1 MMDVFVPL
9 RQEIDCRDQV
19 EKIVGRHRK
28 PVADSPPQLMSTR
41 ATKEA
46 LFDGFAQVARAL
58 SNGRRAEIVD
68 VLANGERSVE
78 SLAAVVHQSIANTS
92 QHLQILR
99 NAGLVASR
107 RNGTFIHYRLAS
119 PEVVGFW
126 RSLQT
131 IARESRGEVERLVHE
146 YLGDEGDDIE
156 ELTKE
161 ELWQRIKRKDKL
173 VVLDVRPQEEYEA
186 GHLPGAVSIP
196 LDELKKRIKELPKS
210 KQIVAYC
217 RGPLCALAPEATRY
231 LKSKGYRVKRLV
243 EGAPDWEAAGL
254 PLSRDNEQ

>member
-1 MMDVFVPL
+1 MN
-9 RQEIDCRDQV
+9 
-19 EKIVGRHRK
+19 
-28 PVADSPPQLMSTR
+28 TR

-46 LFDGFAQVARAL
+46 LFDGFAQVAKAL

-78 SLAAVVHQSIANTS
+78 SLAAEVHQSIANTS
-92 QHLQILR
+92 QHLQILK
-99 NAGLVASR
+99 NAGLVTSR
-107 RNGTFIHYRLAS
+107 RSGTFVYYRLAS
-119 PEVVGFW
+119 PDVVGFW
-126 RSLQT
+126 RALQG
-131 IARESRGEVERLVHE
+131 IARGSRGDVERLVHE

-161 ELWQRIKRKDKL
+161 ELSKRIRRKDNL

-196 LDELKKRIKELPKS
+196 LDELKKRVKELPRS
-210 KQIVAYC
+210 KQIIAYC

-231 LKSKGYRVKRLV
+231 LKTKGYRVKRLV
-243 EGAPDWEAAGL
+243 DGAPDWAAAGL
-254 PLSRDNEQ
+254 PVESSSDT

>member
-1 MMDVFVPL
+1 
-9 RQEIDCRDQV
+9 
-19 EKIVGRHRK
+19 
-28 PVADSPPQLMSTR
+28 MSTH

-46 LFDGFAQVARAL
+46 LFDGFAQVAKAL

-78 SLAAVVHQSIANTS
+78 LLAAEVRQSIANTS
-92 QHLQILR
+92 QHLQILK
-99 NAGLVASR
+99 NAGLVTTR
-107 RNGTFIHYRLAS
+107 RNGTFVYYRLAS

-126 RSLQT
+126 RALQG
-131 IARESRGEVERLVHE
+131 IARESRGDIERLVHE
-146 YLGDEGDDIE
+146 YLGDDDVE
-156 ELTKE
+156 ELTKD
-161 ELWQRIKRKDKL
+161 ELWQRLQRNDRL

-186 GHLPGAVSIP
+186 GHIPGAVSMP
-196 LDELKKRIKELPKS
+196 LEELRTRVRELPKS

-231 LKSKGYRVKRLV
+231 LRSKGYKVKRLV

-254 PLSRDNEQ
+254 PLSRERDEK

>member
-1 MMDVFVPL
+1 
-9 RQEIDCRDQV
+9 
-19 EKIVGRHRK
+19 
-28 PVADSPPQLMSTR
+28 MSTR

-46 LFDGFAQVARAL
+46 LFDGFAQVAKAL

-78 SLAAVVHQSIANTS
+78 TLAAEVHQSIANTS
-92 QHLQILR
+92 QHLQILK
-99 NAGLVASR
+99 NAGLVTNR
-107 RNGTFIHYRLAS
+107 RNGTFVYYRLAS

-131 IARESRGEVERLVHE
+131 IARDSRGEVEKLVHE
-146 YLGDEGDDIE
+146 YLGVDGDVE

-161 ELWQRIKRKDKL
+161 ELWQRLKRKDKL
-173 VVLDVRPQEEYEA
+173 VVLDVRPPEEYEA
-186 GHLPGAVSIP
+186 GHIPGAVSIP
-196 LDELKKRIKELPKS
+196 LGELKKRVKELPKN

-231 LKSKGYRVKRLV
+231 LKTKGYRVKRLA

-254 PLSRDNEQ
+254 PLARESES